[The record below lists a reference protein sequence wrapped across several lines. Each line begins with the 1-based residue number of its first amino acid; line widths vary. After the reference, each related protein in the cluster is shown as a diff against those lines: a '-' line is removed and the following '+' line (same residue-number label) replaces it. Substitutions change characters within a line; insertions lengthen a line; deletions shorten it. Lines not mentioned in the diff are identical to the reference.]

1 VLNRSPVESYAI
13 RDYVQAY
20 SGTLILGRTAKFI
33 YFAKKANNPFCLA
46 SGDYSEWGFLIVS
59 DEPAKQRILSALS
72 DEYSRKILTATI
84 EMALSAL
91 ELSKKYEIPITTVYR
106 RIEELVEAGLI
117 AAVKSGR
124 TTDGKWYDLYRSL
137 LRRIDVSFENGDV
150 RIDVTVNEHVAD
162 KFTRM
167 WTSIPSV

>member
-1 VLNRSPVESYAI
+1 M
-13 RDYVQAY
+13 
-20 SGTLILGRTAKFI
+20 
-33 YFAKKANNPFCLA
+33 
-46 SGDYSEWGFLIVS
+46 IVS
-59 DEPAKQRILSALS
+59 EDPAKQRILSALS

-84 EMALSAL
+84 EIAMSAL

-124 TTDGKWYDLYRSL
+124 TTDGKWFDLYRSL
-137 LRRIDVSFENGDV
+137 LRRIDVSFEKGDV
-150 RIDVTVNEHVAD
+150 RIDVSVNEHVAD

-167 WTSIPSV
+167 WSSIPTV

>member
-1 VLNRSPVESYAI
+1 
-13 RDYVQAY
+13 
-20 SGTLILGRTAKFI
+20 
-33 YFAKKANNPFCLA
+33 
-46 SGDYSEWGFLIVS
+46 LIVS
-59 DEPAKQRILSALS
+59 DEPAKQRILAALA

-84 EMALSAL
+84 QDPMSAL

-106 RIEELVEAGLI
+106 RIEELVEAGLL

-137 LRRIDVSFENGDV
+137 LRRIDVSFEKGDV
-150 RIDVTVNEHVAD
+150 RIDVIVNEHVSD
-162 KFTRM
+162 RFTRM

>member
-1 VLNRSPVESYAI
+1 VNGCCRVDASES
-13 RDYVQAY
+13 
-20 SGTLILGRTAKFI
+20 SK
-33 YFAKKANNPFCLA
+33 
-46 SGDYSEWGFLIVS
+46 LIVN
-59 DEPAKQRILSALS
+59 DDLAKQRILSAMA
-72 DEYSRKILTATI
+72 DQYSRKILTATVA
-84 EMALSAL
+84 EPVSAL
-91 ELSKKYEIPITTVYR
+91 DLSKTYQIPITTVYR

-150 RIDVTVNEHVAD
+150 LVEVVVNEHVAD

-167 WTSIPSV
+167 WNSIPKV